1 MLPRVITFTAVS
13 LDGRIDGFEPD
24 VAQYYRLAP
33 AWEEDAT
40 LAGSD
45 TILAAPLEAPPE
57 DDSSFQPPPVDPQDR
72 RPLLVIADSRG
83 RVRTWHAWRQTPY
96 WRDVLALV
104 SQATPAEYLAYLR
117 QRRIRYLVAGTE
129 RVDFRAALEQLHERD
144 GVRTVRVD
152 SGGTLSGVL
161 LRAGLV
167 HEVSVL
173 VHPVLAGGA
182 VPRSFFRPPSP
193 AETDPPLALRLMR
206 VRKLPGDLLWLRY
219 EVLQ

>member
-1 MLPRVITFTAVS
+1 MLPRVITYTAVS

-24 VAQYYRLAP
+24 VAQYYKLAP

-45 TILAAPLEAPPE
+45 TILAAPMETPPE
-57 DDSSFQPPPVDPQDR
+57 DDAAFAPPPVAPQDR

-96 WRDVLALV
+96 WRDALALC

-117 QRRIRYLVAGTE
+117 ERHIRYIVAGAE
-129 RVDFRAALEQLHERD
+129 RIDFRAALEQLHREHA
-144 GVRTVRVD
+144 VRTMRVD

-182 VPRSFFRPPSP
+182 AARSFFRPPNP
-193 AETDPPLALRLMR
+193 AESDPPLALRLIR
-206 VRKLPGDLLWLRY
+206 SRKLAGDLLWLRY
-219 EVLQ
+219 EVVR